1 MRTTVTMTE
10 LIEWRQIPGRT
21 ALVYLTDRCPVGCDH
36 CSVNST
42 ATSARVADHRFLHA
56 IVTDLASMAEL
67 RSVGISGG
75 EPFVERT
82 ALTQTVDTL
91 TDAGKLVIPYTSAV
105 WASAVPRWI
114 RHVLDLSAAVVLSSD
129 TFHDGGVSQD
139 QVRRAAEAIVA
150 AGARLILQVVDV
162 GDSVERALDLV
173 TDSFGASAADVA
185 DVHVVPLIGVGRG
198 STLVALRAGTRPDQM
213 QACHAAASPVVAYDG
228 RITPCCNESLI
239 NGDGPAALRPRVS
252 DPAEFLDTLDHLTT
266 SPLLTLMRTAG
277 PAGVVSL
284 PGFADLGERTYRS
297 LCDFCWKAHE
307 RQATL
312 TDGDSRLLRAA
323 ALIAR

>member
-21 ALVYLTDRCPVGCDH
+21 ALVYLTDRCPVGCAH

-42 ATSARVADHRFLHA
+42 ATSARVSDHQFLQR
-56 IVTDLASMAEL
+56 IVRDLATKVEL
-67 RSVGISGG
+67 HSVGISGG
-75 EPFVERT
+75 EPFIERT

-105 WASAVPRWI
+105 WANSVPRWVQ
-114 RHVLDLSAAVVLSSD
+114 HVLERSAAVVLSTD
-129 TFHDGGVSQD
+129 TFHDDGVSQE
-139 QVRRAAEAIVA
+139 QVRRAMEAIVA

-162 GDSVERALDLV
+162 EQSVERALDLV
-173 TDSFGASAADVA
+173 TDCFGASAPDVA
-185 DVHVVPLIGVGRG
+185 DVTVVPLIGVGRG
-198 STLVALRAGTRPDQM
+198 TTLVTMRTGMRPDRM
-213 QACHAAASPVVAYDG
+213 QACRAAASAVVAYDG

-239 NGDGPAALRPRVS
+239 NGDGPAALRPLVS
-252 DPAEFLDTLDHLTT
+252 DPKEFLSTLDDLTA
-266 SPLLTLMRTAG
+266 SPLLTMMRTAG

-284 PGFADLGERTYRS
+284 PGFADLGEHTFGS

-307 RQATL
+307 RQTTL
-312 TDGDSRLLRAA
+312 SDADSRVLRAA
-323 ALIAR
+323 AVIAR